1 VRHWGA
7 PEERRARRDHRLP
20 DGQRI
25 LDTTIRAQRESVTA
39 ATHLLF
45 TVVSAVAALLVLLA
59 LTLRE
64 VPLRQSFGSPPAEG
78 APPSGAT
85 PHAVRR

>member
-1 VRHWGA
+1 
-7 PEERRARRDHRLP
+7 
-20 DGQRI
+20 
-25 LDTTIRAQRESVTA
+25 VTA

-59 LTLRE
+59 LTLRG